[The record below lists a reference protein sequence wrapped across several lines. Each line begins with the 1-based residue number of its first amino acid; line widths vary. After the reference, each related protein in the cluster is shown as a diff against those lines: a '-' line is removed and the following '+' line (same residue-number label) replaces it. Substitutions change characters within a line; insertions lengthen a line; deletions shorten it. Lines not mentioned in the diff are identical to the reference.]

1 MMGRQTPR
9 QTVPVRWLLGA
20 SPCFDPLGM
29 PHEDQSMT
37 APKGFLQNM
46 QIIFTRAFKNKLD
59 NVNKIEN
66 YLTRLKLIKISL
78 VFLVMKIRAFFKNSK
93 PSKTNY

>member
-1 MMGRQTPR
+1 MMGRQTPH

-29 PHEDQSMT
+29 PHEDQSTT
-37 APKGFLQNM
+37 APKGFLQNV
-46 QIIFTRAFKNKLD
+46 QIFFKRAFKNKLD
-59 NVNKIEN
+59 DLNKIEN
-66 YLTRLKLIKISL
+66 YLKRLKLMIISL
-78 VFLVMKIRAFFKNSK
+78 FFLVMIIRAFFNNSK

>member
-29 PHEDQSMT
+29 PHEDQSTT
-37 APKGFLQNM
+37 ALKGFLQNL
-46 QIIFTRAFKNKLD
+46 FKRAFKNKLD
-59 NVNKIEN
+59 NLNKIEN
-66 YLTRLKLIKISL
+66 YLKRLKLIKISL
-78 VFLVMKIRAFFKNSK
+78 VFLVMKIRAFFQKF
-93 PSKTNY
+93 KTK